1 LIIILL
7 QLENKL
13 KVSYMATYIDLITPG
28 FLAFR
33 EGLEATLVVV
43 IMLIY
48 LRKTNQRKY
57 NRYVYLGAILA
68 IISSLIFAVIFSVI
82 FGGFSG
88 ILETLFEGFT
98 FIISGIFIVT
108 LILWV
113 SKEGPRMRAHLE
125 EKVEESIDAQKVFSI
140 SILTFVI
147 IIREGIE
154 LVLLLTGTTSIGS
167 ITQSASILGALIGLG
182 LSVFIGFLTFYGIR
196 TINLSKFFKITNII
210 LILFAAGLITY
221 GIHELIEAG
230 VVSPIIQEVWNIKHI
245 LPESF
250 PDGNL
255 ATPEWLEIVGSLLK
269 ALFGY
274 NANPSL
280 LEIIVY
286 PSLLISIGLISLRLW
301 KRTNTLIVMELEKT
315 EQHKLSLD

>member
-1 LIIILL
+1 
-7 QLENKL
+7 
-13 KVSYMATYIDLITPG
+13 MATFIDLITPT

-43 IMLIY
+43 IILLY

-57 NRYVYLGAILA
+57 NKYVYLGAILA
-68 IISSLIFAVIFSVI
+68 IISSIIFAVIFSVI

-88 ILETLFEGFT
+88 TLEQLFEGFT
-98 FIISGIFIVT
+98 FIISGVFIIT

-113 SKEGPRMRAHLE
+113 SKEGPKMRVNLE
-125 EKVEESIDAQKVFSI
+125 KKVEESIDTQKVFSI

-154 LVLLLTGTTSIGS
+154 LVLLLTGTASIGS
-167 ITQSASILGALIGLG
+167 NSQTISILGAVIGIG
-182 LSVFIGFLTFYGIR
+182 LSVFIGILTFYGIR
-196 TINLSKFFKITNII
+196 TINLSSFFRITNII
-210 LILFAAGLITY
+210 LIFFAAGLITY

-230 VVSPIIQEVWNIKHI
+230 AINPIINEVWNIKHI

-250 PDGNL
+250 PDGNP
-255 ATPEWLEIVGSLLK
+255 ATPEWLEIIGSLLK

-280 LEIIVY
+280 LELIIY

-301 KRTNTLIVMELEKT
+301 KRTNKIIIMELEKT
-315 EQHKLSLD
+315 EQPKLS